1 MGERQE
7 VLQALALW
15 GPVGY
20 TCILRTR
27 GETGPLQRVHC
38 YAPLVREVSH
48 TVNMSERGDA

>member
-20 TCILRTR
+20 TCILRTT